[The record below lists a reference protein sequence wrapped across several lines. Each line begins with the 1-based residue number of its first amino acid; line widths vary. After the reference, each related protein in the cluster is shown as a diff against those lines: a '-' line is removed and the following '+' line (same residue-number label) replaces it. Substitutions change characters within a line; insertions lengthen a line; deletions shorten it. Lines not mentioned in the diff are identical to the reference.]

1 MKLKLYVIPGSH
13 PCVAVEGALKLKG
26 LDYDRVDLLPG
37 ISPLHQLAVF
47 GRRTV
52 PGLKVDGSKVV
63 GSVLI
68 MRTLEGLRPEPPLYP
83 AGSDFAELERWGD
96 DVLQG
101 DVRWISAD
109 GLTRRP
115 DGATSFLEGSKA
127 RARPPALAAP
137 LTRAV
142 FAAELRL
149 VARDREAAR
158 P

>member
-83 AGSDFAELERWGD
+83 AGSDFGELEHWGD
-96 DVLQG
+96 DVLQ
-101 DVRWISAD
+101 DHVRWISAEA
-109 GLTRRP
+109 LTRRP
-115 DGATSFLEGSKA
+115 EAGQSFLAHPKV
-127 RARPPALAAP
+127 PPLPAP
-137 LTRAV
+137 LA
-142 FAAELRL
+142 
-149 VARDREAAR
+149 
-158 P
+158 